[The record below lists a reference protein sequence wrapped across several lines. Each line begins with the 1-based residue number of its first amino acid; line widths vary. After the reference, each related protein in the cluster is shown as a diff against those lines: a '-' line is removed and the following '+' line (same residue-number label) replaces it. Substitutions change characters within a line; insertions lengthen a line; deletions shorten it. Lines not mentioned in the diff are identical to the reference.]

1 MDIFKLLQIIIFFI
15 VNIVVFYLGYKKFS
29 YIYKNIQLGKDLK
42 IEGDSSQRIK
52 NVLLIALGQKKMFK
66 DLLPAF
72 MHLFV
77 YLAFLITQIELIEI
91 FIDGFTGGHRLIY
104 HAIGDIAI
112 FKGLYILVINS
123 IEILSVFALFA
134 TFVFLY
140 RRNLLKV
147 PRLVRSEM
155 NGWPKLDANIIL
167 IAEIYLVTCIF
178 MMNGADQALHNNSYP
193 FLISSFVGSTVF
205 ASFSETSLHIIER
218 IGWWGHILG
227 VLAFIVYLPY
237 SKHLHIMLAFPNVYF
252 ASLKPNGYMNNM
264 PEVSKEIKLM
274 MDPNAAFAPPAE
286 GAEAEIPTFGA
297 KEVTDLA
304 WTNLLAAYTCTECG
318 RCTEQC
324 PAAQTGKKLSPRK
337 VMMDTRDRLE
347 EVALN
352 IRKNGVFVDD
362 GKALLSDEYVS
373 VEELRACTTCN
384 ACVEACPVMI
394 SPLDIIIQLR
404 RNLILEQSS
413 SPEEW
418 NVMFGNIEN
427 NGAPWKFS
435 QQDRFNWAND

>member
-1 MDIFKLLQIIIFFI
+1 MGVFKLLQIIIFFI
-15 VNIVVFYLGYKKFS
+15 VNGVVFYFGYKKFS
-29 YIYKNIQLGKDLK
+29 QIYKNINLGKDKK

-66 DLLPAF
+66 DLLPAI

-91 FIDGFTGGHRLIY
+91 FLDGFTGGHRLIY
-104 HAIGDIAI
+104 HAIEDIAF
-112 FKGLYILVINS
+112 FKALYVLVVNS

-167 IAEIYLVTCIF
+167 MAEIYLVTCIF

-193 FLISSFVGSTVF
+193 FLISSFVGGSVF
-205 ASFSETSLHIIER
+205 SSLSETSLHVIER

-252 ASLKPNGYMNNM
+252 SSLKPKGYIDNM

-274 MDPNAAFAPPAE
+274 MDPNAAFAAPAD

-304 WTNLLAAYTCTECG
+304 WTNLLSAYTCTECG

-337 VMMDTRDRLE
+337 IMMDTRDRLE

-352 IRKNGVFVDD
+352 IRKNGVFIDD
-362 GKALLSDEYVS
+362 GKTLLSDEYIS

-384 ACVEACPVMI
+384 A
-394 SPLDIIIQLR
+394 LR
-404 RNLILEQSS
+404 
-413 SPEEW
+413 
-418 NVMFGNIEN
+418 
-427 NGAPWKFS
+427 
-435 QQDRFNWAND
+435 